1 MRRGVASAGRHLVV
15 VCAHVLALVGLTA
28 CVAIPTEGSV
38 TAGDGEVREQDRV
51 VVLAQGP
58 QADADPVS
66 IVEGFL
72 LAAGTEV
79 TGDFDV
85 TREFLSADERSEW
98 DPGAGT
104 VVASQ
109 RKVEQTGDAQV
120 TVSLTVT
127 AKVDAEGRFVEAPA
141 DAVETLRYELVQD
154 ARGDWRIAH
163 APDVLVVD
171 SRRFTSQFRATS
183 VYFLTPDREMLVPEV
198 RWFRDRDRSVAT
210 AVVRAL
216 LAGPSPWLHDAVT
229 SALPQGAVLKPEAVS
244 VEQGVAEFALE
255 PARAVLDADRGLLL
269 AQLEAS
275 LRPLGVTTL
284 HVRAGAAGALLEG
297 TATDLPV
304 PGSDELEILVDGGTL
319 ALGEGAPAA
328 VDGVRAVTGERPSAP
343 ARSPDG
349 SLRVA
354 LADPS
359 TLVTVPVGDSPQ
371 RVLLSGGSLA
381 APSVDRFGWVWTARN
396 AVPGR
401 VDAVRA
407 DGTLVEVTAEWLEGR
422 TVDAVR
428 VSRDGTRIAIVSR
441 GTDGTTLDVAGIV
454 RDDARTPQTIGKAVA
469 AGAAL
474 TPTASVVWVDEVT
487 LGVLSDG
494 EAGPTPYLVPVSGT
508 SSPLPAVAD
517 ATSLVADRG
526 LRTVHV
532 VTAGGDL
539 LRLQGGTWV
548 EVPGVTGTLGVTGA
562 AFPG

>member
-1 MRRGVASAGRHLVV
+1 
-15 VCAHVLALVGLTA
+15 
-28 CVAIPTEGSV
+28 
-38 TAGDGEVREQDRV
+38 
-51 VVLAQGP
+51 
-58 QADADPVS
+58 
-66 IVEGFL
+66 
-72 LAAGTEV
+72 
-79 TGDFDV
+79 V
-85 TREFLSADERSEW
+85 TRQFLAADERSRW

-104 VVASQ
+104 VVASA

-120 TVSLTVT
+120 TVSLGVT
-127 AKVDAEGRFVEAPA
+127 GKVDAEGRYLETAA
-141 DAVETLRYELVQD
+141 DALETLRYELVQD
-154 ARGDWRIAH
+154 ARGDWRISH

-171 SRRFTSQFRATS
+171 SRRFASQFRAAS

-210 AVVRAL
+210 SVVRAL

-229 SALPQGAVLKPEAVS
+229 SALPAGAVLKPEAVS
-244 VEQGVAEFALE
+244 VEQGVAELALE

-275 LRPLGVTTL
+275 LRPLGVATL
-284 HVRAGAAGALLEG
+284 HVRAGAAGALLE
-297 TATDLPV
+297 
-304 PGSDELEILVDGGTL
+304 GSDELEILVDGGTL
-319 ALGEGAPAA
+319 ALGEGAPTA
-328 VDGVRAVTGERPSAP
+328 VDGVRAVTGARPGAP

-349 SLRVA
+349 TVRVA

-371 RVLLSGGSLA
+371 RVLLSGGSLV
-381 APSVDRFGWVWTARN
+381 APSVDRFGWVWTARS

-401 VDAVRA
+401 LDVVRT

-454 RDDARTPQTIGKAVA
+454 RDDARTPQTIGEAVA

-548 EVPGVTGTLGVTGA
+548 EVPGVTGMLTVTGA